1 MQMCDLDAVIFTPE
15 EKREELEE
23 VLEGVRRQVKRY
35 KLAKR
40 KGTLKKVDFAGIHM
54 LFNH

>member
-1 MQMCDLDAVIFTPE
+1 MCDLDTVIFTPE